1 MNQQPQTHEPPRI
14 AIPDGVIR
22 IATLAA
28 YAIGGLLAGQVIG
41 ILLFY

>member
-1 MNQQPQTHEPPRI
+1 MNQQPHHQHRLV
-14 AIPDGVIR
+14 IPDAVIR
-22 IATLAA
+22 VMAFIG